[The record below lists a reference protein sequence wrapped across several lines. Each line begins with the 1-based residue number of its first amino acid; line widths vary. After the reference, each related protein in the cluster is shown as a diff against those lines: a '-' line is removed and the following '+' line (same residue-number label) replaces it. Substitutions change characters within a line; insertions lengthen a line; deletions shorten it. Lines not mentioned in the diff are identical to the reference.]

1 MLEGVS
7 RAAQKAQQLPEA
19 LFGQSIL
26 LISTPPKI
34 DLINLPPIL
43 SSTPMDWK
51 HLTRISDGARLV
63 VERVR
68 LPDSGIVVEGSFDL
82 PPLAQLSIDDQVFV
96 AAFVKSHGSIKEMER
111 LFGVSYPTI
120 KSRLNR
126 LSTTLDSE
134 WTVQASAPGV
144 DRAEILDRLERGEIT
159 AEQAAE
165 ALRS

>member
-1 MLEGVS
+1 
-7 RAAQKAQQLPEA
+7 
-19 LFGQSIL
+19 
-26 LISTPPKI
+26 
-34 DLINLPPIL
+34 
-43 SSTPMDWK
+43 MDWK
-51 HLTRISDGARLV
+51 HLTRISDGARLL

-68 LPDSGIVVEGSFDL
+68 LPETGIVVEGSFEL
-82 PPLAQLSIDDQVFV
+82 PPLAQLSIEDQVFV

-126 LSTTLDSE
+126 LSTALDSE
-134 WTVQASAPGV
+134 WTVQGGAPAV
-144 DRAEILDRLERGEIT
+144 DRTEILDRLERGEIT